1 MKTTAQYLICCVY
14 GKDNDARS
22 VPILVVPTESL
33 AVSIT
38 MEMRTNPDGEARQL
52 ALNVLGK
59 KALPADIDFSVQN
72 IQSIVPDQ
80 GGKTLLTKEELRC
93 KLLDGACMGDLFEF
107 TSGQE
112 CEIFKADAFAAGP
125 QILYIPDTFL
135 NEIPVSAPVND
146 SMSLIDSI
154 LDSCYTGDDFIE
166 ECGGNAELAVRLFNY
181 CDWQHPSSALSEADD
196 EDDNV

>member
-52 ALNVLGK
+52 ALNVLGE

-125 QILYIPDTFL
+125 QIVRPYT
-135 NEIPVSAPVND
+135 D
-146 SMSLIDSI
+146 SVYPRHFSERNPCKCACQRFHE
-154 LDSCYTGDDFIE
+154 LD
-166 ECGGNAELAVRLFNY
+166 
-181 CDWQHPSSALSEADD
+181 
-196 EDDNV
+196 

>member
-52 ALNVLGK
+52 ALNVLGE

-93 KLLDGACMGDLFEF
+93 KLLDGACMGDFV
-107 TSGQE
+107 GVY
-112 CEIFKADAFAAGP
+112 IWAGMRN
-125 QILYIPDTFL
+125 L
-135 NEIPVSAPVND
+135 
-146 SMSLIDSI
+146 
-154 LDSCYTGDDFIE
+154 
-166 ECGGNAELAVRLFNY
+166 
-181 CDWQHPSSALSEADD
+181 
-196 EDDNV
+196 